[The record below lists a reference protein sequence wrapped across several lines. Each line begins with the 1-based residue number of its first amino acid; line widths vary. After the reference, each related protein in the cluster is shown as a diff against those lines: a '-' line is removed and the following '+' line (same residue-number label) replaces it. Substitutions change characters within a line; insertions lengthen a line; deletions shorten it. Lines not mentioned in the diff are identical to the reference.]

1 MKKTIFCV
9 LAGLLTFAG
18 TSNAQN
24 KTRVA
29 GYNLEQG
36 GVYGSPE
43 PVLIPRKFAPV
54 RSLRPGNLGNWW
66 VEASGF
72 YGISHDPAH
81 ETAIGLGKINIGGTD
96 LTIGR
101 NISRE
106 NFSLNL
112 RINYLGGSKHQ
123 FDRLTD
129 ITPNGANPY
138 TTNSAADLSA
148 YAIMPGL
155 RFSEFITPDL
165 RFCFGFNIGYTNVS
179 LDESITDSR
188 LGYDMQYSGDRA
200 SFVYSAEFSLQYAIT
215 DTLFVFA
222 GYQFYGIPNG
232 PELNRVTPNA
242 GTNYSNSVEVDNF
255 LYHVIRVGV
264 ILHF

>member
-1 MKKTIFCV
+1 MKKTLLCV
-9 LAGLLTFAG
+9 LAGLLAITG
-18 TSNAQN
+18 TSMAQSN
-24 KTRVA
+24 TRVA

-54 RSLRPGNLGNWW
+54 RSLRPGDLGNWW

-101 NISRE
+101 NLSRE

-112 RINYLGGSKHQ
+112 RINYMGGSKHQ

-129 ITPNGANPY
+129 ITPSASIPY
-138 TTNSAADLSA
+138 TANSNTELSA

-179 LDESITDSR
+179 LDEAINDSR
-188 LGYDMQYSGDRA
+188 LGHQVRYDGDRS

-222 GYQFYGIPNG
+222 GYQFYGVPNG
-232 PELNRVTPNA
+232 PKIDRTTSA
-242 GTNYSNSVEVDNF
+242 GGANYADSVEVDNL